1 MTIARIICCDPQRRA
16 ALLAPDAPADISGI
30 DYVEVHAGATTADPT
45 ILEVVL
51 VKPLPLPLGRITP
64 DNLRLTGG
72 VRFAPPRAS
81 APVEHDPDAGS
92 VSRWR
97 ITLPG
102 DQPTDFSS
110 YRLEIVA
117 NPGSTAP
124 PAFLDARLAGVDIDF
139 KLDCPAPG
147 DCLPACPQSDTP
159 APSSAR
165 FDYRTRDYETF
176 RRQILDRMA
185 ELVPGFVEDDPVDLT
200 TTLVEALAARADQLS
215 YRLDWVGTEAFL
227 GTARSRAALAR
238 HARLMDYTIGEAES
252 ARTFAAFTFTPG
264 GAVADGQELPRATPL
279 LPRLPGRD
287 VVIPA
292 SEAASILPT
301 VSLVFETAHPLAL
314 WSWRNE
320 VAFHTWSDEHCH
332 LPRGACTATL
342 VDGSGAGPG
351 GLAAGDFLILL
362 ETRSPTTG
370 ARADARPEH
379 RHVVRLTRVSPVSD
393 VLAPATRLVTVE
405 WDAAD
410 ALPFDLVLQRSRDDA
425 PSSAEARICAVA
437 LGNVA
442 FCDHGLSL
450 PPVSLD
456 LTPAQAEALRP
467 ALSPPSPLDDQ
478 PWRPTLDAGPIARV
492 LAPPMDA
499 RDAAAWLDRD
509 AREAVPAL
517 TLEDPFA
524 PWHPRTD
531 LLRSDRFDRHFV
543 LETGLSGELQLRFG
557 DGINGLAPDPGHAFA
572 PRGRVGGGARGNIGP
587 GTLTHIALPEA
598 LAGMNITVTNPL
610 AATGGREP
618 EAPEDI
624 RINVPRAY
632 RTQERAVTEADYAAA
647 ACTHPA
653 VANARARASWTG
665 AWQTIAITLDLA
677 GGRSLDAELKS
688 DIAAHLERVRLIGFD
703 IVLRAARMAPLRLDL
718 HVCAAPG
725 FVRGEVARQVRAAL
739 RPAGTHGRAG
749 FFHPDNFSFG
759 EPLYISR
766 LIAFLMAL
774 EGVASVE
781 VTRLHRTD
789 RASQG
794 ELAQG
799 VLVPGELEILQLN
812 DDPSFPEEG
821 RIGIDMGGGDV

>member
-1 MTIARIICCDPQRRA
+1 MSCARTCHDDRAHHLLRPTAPRRA
-16 ALLAPDAPADISGI
+16 AGPDAPADISGI

-117 NPGSTAP
+117 APGSAAP

-159 APSSAR
+159 APSTAR

-200 TTLVEALAARADQLS
+200 TTLAEALAARADQLS

-264 GAVADGQELPRATPL
+264 GAIADGQELPRATPL

-292 SEAASILPT
+292 SEAARVLPT
-301 VSLVFETAHPLAL
+301 ASLVFETAHPLAL

-332 LPRGACTATL
+332 LPRGACAATL

-351 GLAAGDFLILL
+351 GLAPGDFLILL
-362 ETRSPTTG
+362 ETRSPTT
-370 ARADARPEH
+370 ARAQTP
-379 RHVVRLTRVSPVSD
+379 
-393 VLAPATRLVTVE
+393 
-405 WDAAD
+405 
-410 ALPFDLVLQRSRDDA
+410 A
-425 PSSAEARICAVA
+425 PSIATWCA
-437 LGNVA
+437 
-442 FCDHGLSL
+442 
-450 PPVSLD
+450 
-456 LTPAQAEALRP
+456 
-467 ALSPPSPLDDQ
+467 
-478 PWRPTLDAGPIARV
+478 
-492 LAPPMDA
+492 
-499 RDAAAWLDRD
+499 
-509 AREAVPAL
+509 
-517 TLEDPFA
+517 
-524 PWHPRTD
+524 
-531 LLRSDRFDRHFV
+531 
-543 LETGLSGELQLRFG
+543 
-557 DGINGLAPDPGHAFA
+557 
-572 PRGRVGGGARGNIGP
+572 
-587 GTLTHIALPEA
+587 
-598 LAGMNITVTNPL
+598 
-610 AATGGREP
+610 
-618 EAPEDI
+618 
-624 RINVPRAY
+624 
-632 RTQERAVTEADYAAA
+632 
-647 ACTHPA
+647 
-653 VANARARASWTG
+653 
-665 AWQTIAITLDLA
+665 
-677 GGRSLDAELKS
+677 
-688 DIAAHLERVRLIGFD
+688 
-703 IVLRAARMAPLRLDL
+703 
-718 HVCAAPG
+718 
-725 FVRGEVARQVRAAL
+725 
-739 RPAGTHGRAG
+739 
-749 FFHPDNFSFG
+749 
-759 EPLYISR
+759 
-766 LIAFLMAL
+766 
-774 EGVASVE
+774 
-781 VTRLHRTD
+781 
-789 RASQG
+789 
-794 ELAQG
+794 
-799 VLVPGELEILQLN
+799 
-812 DDPSFPEEG
+812 
-821 RIGIDMGGGDV
+821 